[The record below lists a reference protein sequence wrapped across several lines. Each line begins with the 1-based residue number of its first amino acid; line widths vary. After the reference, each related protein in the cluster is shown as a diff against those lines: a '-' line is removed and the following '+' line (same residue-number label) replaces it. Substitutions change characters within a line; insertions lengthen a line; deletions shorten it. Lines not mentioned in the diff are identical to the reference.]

1 MGDGKQ
7 DIFCFTMKKAKYRY
21 LYAKTYAEVKSK
33 LINEQTQTVKSIM
46 LTREEILYWFYKF
59 RKLNPK
65 KLDHRRT
72 LINNFVN
79 SVFLFEDRM
88 VITFNFKDGTET
100 ITFADLEKSALGSDL
115 KVSGAPKIH
124 CNFDRITVDF
134 FCFAAVIKCQTFD

>member
-1 MGDGKQ
+1 MEKGIITPTTKERMEELEAEKSELS
-7 DIFCFTMKKAKYRY
+7 IRIMKEEMSRPK
-21 LYAKTYAEVKSK
+21 
-33 LINEQTQTVKSIM
+33 

-100 ITFADLEKSALGSDL
+100 ITFADLEKSALGSDF
-115 KVSGAPKIH
+115 KVSGAPNRAFIR
-124 CNFDRITVDF
+124 D
-134 FCFAAVIKCQTFD
+134 

>member
-1 MGDGKQ
+1 MEELEAEKSELS
-7 DIFCFTMKKAKYRY
+7 IRIMKEEMSRPK
-21 LYAKTYAEVKSK
+21 
-33 LINEQTQTVKSIM
+33 

-115 KVSGAPKIH
+115 KVSGAPQKY
-124 CNFDRITVDF
+124 RICLLTN
-134 FCFAAVIKCQTFD
+134 AVFLTHVYCKPEPVLLQRQIRVF

>member
-1 MGDGKQ
+1 M
-7 DIFCFTMKKAKYRY
+7 
-21 LYAKTYAEVKSK
+21 YAKTYAEVKSK

-65 KLDHRRT
+65 KLDHIRT

-100 ITFADLEKSALGSDL
+100 ITFADLEKSALGSDF
-115 KVSGAPKIH
+115 KVSGAPKKKS
-124 CNFDRITVDF
+124 RI
-134 FCFAAVIKCQTFD
+134 AALFLWYKYLIKGLEPVRV

>member
-1 MGDGKQ
+1 MSRPK
-7 DIFCFTMKKAKYRY
+7 
-21 LYAKTYAEVKSK
+21 
-33 LINEQTQTVKSIM
+33 

-115 KVSGAPKIH
+115 KMSGAPKLSNQKVAELFFY
-124 CNFDRITVDF
+124 CNLL
-134 FCFAAVIKCQTFD
+134 K